1 MVFLDTLYEIHIV
14 ENQDII
20 EKCHKFKRNL
30 NIKKYR
36 KGVIMLDKAPFIDD
50 KSCIF
55 SLIISF
61 TSSFLSVSYLSQLTN
76 ETFVISCIIYFTLSF
91 GLCISRFKI
100 IFQFFH
106 KRSDPINRL
115 PPLSFIFFVFIIIF
129 DNFYVFNKSQSSE
142 IIIDQGTYI

>member
-61 TSSFLSVSYLSQLTN
+61 TSSFLSVSYLS
-76 ETFVISCIIYFTLSF
+76 
-91 GLCISRFKI
+91 
-100 IFQFFH
+100 
-106 KRSDPINRL
+106 
-115 PPLSFIFFVFIIIF
+115 
-129 DNFYVFNKSQSSE
+129 
-142 IIIDQGTYI
+142 